1 MMISLCVCQ
10 GKDGEIP
17 EEDAATLAMDFD
29 VGFAIKE
36 KVYQFL
42 IFVHFAYYSSLK
54 KFFYQF
60 VSTGT
65 ISTRDSYRSM
75 LRIILKVNTKNI
87 CM

>member
-1 MMISLCVCQ
+1 MIWRMMISLCVCQ

-54 KFFYQF
+54 NFFL
-60 VSTGT
+60 S
-65 ISTRDSYRSM
+65 
-75 LRIILKVNTKNI
+75 I
-87 CM
+87 C